1 MKLLSTVG
9 FLLLA
14 YGVFSERYCVA
25 PQQIFKSSSESLA
38 LENRIINFITN
49 SPIQYIPYANQV
61 IKIFNFLYGLTGRN
75 QALLDFLKK
84 LDKKIEVSLS
94 AVERKLNELHL
105 TLLHTNFV
113 SSVEQAEVSRA
124 LKSYMKDV
132 DDEERRSKYC
142 RYCHSA
148 YLIASLE
155 NIHSIYTNRNAE
167 LFLVYLPYTNYGAQE
182 AHNLRMEIQQIAVLL
197 TAAASSCSQLT
208 TRSAKVRES
217 EREEIKAAFFAILK
231 DLEYWEK
238 YRAGKSM
245 RRSRQ

>member
-9 FLLLA
+9 LLLLA
-14 YGVFSERYCVA
+14 YGVISERYCAA

-61 IKIFNFLYGLTGRN
+61 IKIFNFLYGLTGRKGQTN
-75 QALLDFLKK
+75 VKLDFLKK

-94 AVERKLNELHL
+94 AIQRKLNELHL

-132 DDEERRSKYC
+132 DDDERRSKYC

-155 NIHSIYTNRNAE
+155 VSE
-167 LFLVYLPYTNYGAQE
+167 GAK
-182 AHNLRMEIQQIAVLL
+182 L
-197 TAAASSCSQLT
+197 CS
-208 TRSAKVRES
+208 
-217 EREEIKAAFFAILK
+217 
-231 DLEYWEK
+231 
-238 YRAGKSM
+238 
-245 RRSRQ
+245 